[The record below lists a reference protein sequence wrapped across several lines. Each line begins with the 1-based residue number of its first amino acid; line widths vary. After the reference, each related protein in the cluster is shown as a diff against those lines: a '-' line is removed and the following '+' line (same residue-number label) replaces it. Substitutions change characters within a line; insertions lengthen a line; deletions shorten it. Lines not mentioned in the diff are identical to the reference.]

1 MLRPD
6 YKQYIDYLQ
15 SRGVDRLYHVTSRA
29 NWDSIRKVGLYSVGL
44 LKDRGILGYH
54 TYSDTISRLCDESI
68 GAHRY
73 IHLSFSPNPVFLE
86 TGKKAGTI
94 DDDYIVL
101 EISVDVL
108 KDGDTEFANM
118 NLHHHDVIRGGSM
131 EVLQALNIEAAT
143 AHDRNLV
150 RPGDRIFCQAEILVQ
165 GNIAPEL
172 ILNRKDIDNL
182 VYDIKLGDSF
192 KRTPIILLID
202 QIVTMGDRFVMNGE
216 VYPSVSNAIEIFVN
230 KFLTQ
235 VAMSFHNGGNP
246 QNLYDV
252 AVLGTSDNGVV
263 PLWNPKRMDVFK
275 THDYKADPFV
285 SAEELYQI
293 FTGNLFGGE
302 KNWIHTEHTAWKGSL
317 IDCLQS
323 VKGYIQEWLD
333 RNSSNN
339 NPPVVVFM
347 TEGGHI
353 KYEAQAFVKA
363 CSEIR
368 SLQTK
373 VGNTVLWQIE
383 YSPFHSDS
391 LALPTDIDV
400 QGLDPTGHFM
410 YQQSSELRDIHN
422 PLIEEL
428 ASNKDM
434 TSPHRAMAVNID
446 MNILTPLILGRTSED

>member
-6 YKQYIDYLQ
+6 YKQYIEYLQ
-15 SRGVDRLYHVTSRA
+15 SRGVDRLYHVTSRT
-29 NWDSIRKVGLYSVGL
+29 NWDSIRKVGLYSVDL
-44 LKDRGILGYH
+44 LKDRGILGYQ

-68 GAHRY
+68 GAHKY
-73 IHLSFSPNPVFLE
+73 IHLSFSSNPVFLE

-94 DDDYIVL
+94 DEEYIVL
-101 EISVDVL
+101 EISLDVL

-118 NLHHHDVIRGGSM
+118 NIHHRDAIRGGTL

-143 AHDRNLV
+143 ASDRNMV
-150 RPGDRIFCQAEILVQ
+150 RPGDRIFCQAEVLVQ
-165 GNIAPEL
+165 GNISPEL
-172 ILNRKDIDNL
+172 ILNRKEIDNL
-182 VYDIKLGDSF
+182 VYNIKFGDSF
-192 KRTPIILLID
+192 KRTPIVLLID
-202 QIVTMGDRFVMNGE
+202 QIVTMGDRFVMNGQTF
-216 VYPSVSNAIEIFVN
+216 PSVSNAIEIFVN

-235 VAMSFHNGGNP
+235 VAMSFHNGGEP

-252 AVLGTSDNGVV
+252 AVLGTSDNGITH
-263 PLWNPKRMDVFK
+263 LWNPKRMDVFK
-275 THDYKADPFV
+275 THDYKAEPFV
-285 SAEELYQI
+285 SAEELFQVYS
-293 FTGNLFGGE
+293 GNVIGGE
-302 KNWIHTEHTAWKGSL
+302 KDWIHTGHTAWKGSL
-317 IDCLQS
+317 IDCLNT
-323 VKGYIQEWLD
+323 VKKYLQDWLD

-353 KYEAQAFVKA
+353 KYDAQAFVRA

-373 VGNTVLWQIE
+373 VGNAVLWQIE

-422 PLIEEL
+422 TLIEEI

-446 MNILTPLILGRTSED
+446 INILTPLILGRTSND